1 MGYLFLAVCSCLI
14 LCGVH
19 LTFRSKQISLV
30 DSFLFFF
37 LLQYGPHSLFVTPFS
52 EFAGR
57 TSSDS
62 ERYYLLGMSLTY
74 LCLAVMLL
82 AYGLLLRP
90 SEPEVRIVRIGDR
103 SMLLPVLLTVGYVA
117 FFVALQGRSLEITRE
132 YLRGF
137 AGSSVFEYTELRREL
152 YDDTLY
158 VRIASLTR
166 QTTTALLFSWLISL
180 VRPLRTASILPLG
193 MAGVL
198 FVICAMQMNKFPFAY
213 FLTLAA
219 ITVVREVVP
228 GDRAASG
235 RLLRWL
241 LPAVAV
247 ACVGLLFVLYR
258 IQYRGA
264 GLSEDRLNRVVVYRV
279 LFCSADTLRLWFDY
293 FPESH
298 PFLGPQ
304 GIPTVARLMGLEPV
318 NATRLIPE
326 NYVPGVD
333 TTFQV
338 GFIGSGF
345 ATLGYLGIGIYATF
359 VAAFVLAAN
368 HLMQREQ
375 YAAWGP
381 FWNVLLLNMLFF
393 TTRELHTALLSG
405 GTVSVFLLLLIFR
418 SMPRVTV

>member
-1 MGYLFLAVCSCLI
+1 MGYLILALASCLI
-14 LCGVH
+14 LCAVH
-19 LTFRSKQISLV
+19 FAFRPKQISLV

-37 LLQYGPHSLFVTPFS
+37 LLQYGPHSLFVTPLS

-62 ERYYLLGMSLTY
+62 ERYYLLGMTLTY
-74 LCLAVMLL
+74 LCLAAVIT
-82 AYGLLLRP
+82 AYGFLLRDSDP
-90 SEPEVRIVRIGDR
+90 AVQVIRVGDR
-103 SMLLPVLLTVGYVA
+103 GILMPVLLAAGYVL
-117 FFVALQGRSLEITRE
+117 FFAALQGKSLEITRE
-132 YLRGF
+132 YVRGF
-137 AGSSVFEYTELRREL
+137 SGSSVFEYTELRREL
-152 YDDTLY
+152 FDDTLY

-166 QTTTALLFSWLISL
+166 QTTTALLFSWLMSR
-180 VRPLRTASILPLG
+180 VRPFRFESLIVLG
-193 MAGVL
+193 AAGVL

-219 ITVVREVVP
+219 ISLVRDVVP
-228 GDRAASG
+228 GDRPTSG

-241 LPAVAV
+241 LPCAAI

-258 IQYRGA
+258 IQYRGS
-264 GLSEDRLNRVVVYRV
+264 GLSEDRLNKVVVYRV

-293 FPESH
+293 FPVSH
-298 PFLGPQ
+298 PFLGAQ
-304 GIPTVARLMGLEPV
+304 GIPVLANMMDIEPV

-345 ATLGYLGIGIYATF
+345 ATMGYWGIAAYSTF
-359 VAAFVLAAN
+359 VAVFVLTAN
-368 HLMQREQ
+368 HFMNRDQ
-375 YAAWGP
+375 YAAWAP

-405 GTVSVFLLLLIFR
+405 GTVSVFLLMWICR
-418 SMPRVTV
+418 SMPRVQL

>member
-1 MGYLFLAVCSCLI
+1 MGYLILALASCLI
-14 LCGVH
+14 LCGVY
-19 LTFRSKQISLV
+19 LAFRSKQISLV

-37 LLQYGPHSLFVTPFS
+37 LLQYGPHSLFVTPLS

-62 ERYYLLGMSLTY
+62 ERYYLLGMTLTY
-74 LCLAVMLL
+74 LCLAVAL
-82 AYGLLLRP
+82 AVYGILLRESGP
-90 SEPEVRIVRIGDR
+90 DVRIIRVGDR
-103 SMLLPVLLTVGYVA
+103 SFLLPVLITAGYVIA
-117 FFVALQGRSLEITRE
+117 FAALQGRSLEITRE
-132 YLRGF
+132 YVRGF
-137 AGSSVFEYTELRREL
+137 SGSSVFEYTELRREL
-152 YDDTLY
+152 FDDTLY

-166 QTTTALLFSWLISL
+166 QTTTALLFSWLMAC
-180 VRPLRTASILPLG
+180 VRPFRLASIVPLG
-193 MAGVL
+193 AAGVL

-219 ITVVREVVP
+219 ITLARDVVP
-228 GDRAASG
+228 GDHPSSG
-235 RLLRWL
+235 RMLKWL
-241 LPAVAV
+241 LPGAAV
-247 ACVGLLFVLYR
+247 ACIGLLFILYR

-264 GLSEDRLNRVVVYRV
+264 GLSEDRLNRVVFYRV

-293 FPESH
+293 FPVSH
-298 PFLGPQ
+298 PFLGVQ
-304 GIPTVARLMGLEPV
+304 GIPTLAHLMNVEPV

-345 ATLGYLGIGIYATF
+345 ASLGYWGIAAYSTF
-359 VAAFVLAAN
+359 VASFVLTAN
-368 HLMQREQ
+368 HFMKRDQ
-375 YAAWGP
+375 YAAWAP

-405 GTVSVFLLLLIFR
+405 GTVSVFLLMWVFK
-418 SMPRVTV
+418 SMPRVQV